1 MLPAPPL
8 FEVEDI
14 LPTVVSPTIDRPK
27 SASCACP
34 SAVMRMF
41 PYERHQS
48 YVETQIDDPIP
59 HVHRHEQPCGHADT
73 LDQMR
78 PPRANEQQLDLE
90 KVI

>member
-8 FEVEDI
+8 FEADDI

-41 PYERHQS
+41 PYERHQL
-48 YVETQIDDPIP
+48 YVETRWRGTHPVYI
-59 HVHRHEQPCGHADT
+59 A
-73 LDQMR
+73 M
-78 PPRANEQQLDLE
+78 NDL
-90 KVI
+90 VTM